1 MWVDEVGGEVQPG
14 LEAVTIVGEGRRG
27 EVLGLAG
34 EAALCVGYGGWSALA
49 AAAAGVADCS
59 ATTRVFVGAAPVV
72 FSSLRHVSSLWASVE
87 EVEVGEDPSSEDG
100 PVVANASE
108 DARVRHAP
116 RASGGGGA
124 SLEPLEC
131 DARPGL

>member
-1 MWVDEVGGEVQPG
+1 MG
-14 LEAVTIVGEGRRG
+14 TIVGEGHRG
-27 EVLGLAG
+27 EGLGLAG
-34 EAALCVGYGGWSALA
+34 EAARCVGDGGWSALA
-49 AAAAGVADCS
+49 VAAAGVAGCS

-87 EVEVGEDPSSEDG
+87 EVEVGGGASSEDV
-100 PVVANASE
+100 PVVANATE
-108 DARVRHAP
+108 DAGTRHAP